1 MNGVFLTFEGP
12 EGAGKSTQARL
23 LADWYRQKGREV
35 VLTREPGGTE
45 LGVELRQL
53 ILTRPMQAE
62 TEFLLYSA
70 DRAEHVATAI
80 RPALTRGAVVLCDR
94 WLDSS
99 LAYQG
104 YGRGLPLDWLE
115 AVSRGFL
122 GDLRPDLTFLLKIPP
137 RLGLWRAKHRRMSDE
152 PDRIEAEELAF
163 HQKVLDGFMELAAR
177 EQDRFIV
184 LDVEKPYADV
194 VQQQLR
200 RKLEDRG
207 LV

>member
-1 MNGVFLTFEGP
+1 MKGLFITFEGP

-23 LADWYRQKGREV
+23 LAEWYRQKGREV

-45 LGVELRQL
+45 LGVDLRRL

-70 DRAEHVATAI
+70 DRAEHAATVI
-80 RPALTRGAVVLCDR
+80 RPALARGAVVICDR

-104 YGRGLPLDWLE
+104 YGRGLPLRWLE
-115 AVSRGFL
+115 DVSRGFL
-122 GDLRPDLTFLLKIPP
+122 GDLRPNLTFLLKIPP
-137 RLGLWRAKHRRMSDE
+137 RLGLWRAKHRRALDE
-152 PDRIEAEELAF
+152 PDRFEAEELAF

-177 EQDRFIV
+177 EPKRFV
-184 LDVEKPYADV
+184 VKDVEKPFADE
-194 VQQQLR
+194 VQQQIR
-200 RKLEDRG
+200 LELESRG

>member
-1 MNGVFLTFEGP
+1 MKGLFLTFEGP

-23 LADWYRQKGREV
+23 LADWYREKGREV

-45 LGVELRQL
+45 LGVQLRRL
-53 ILTRPMQAE
+53 ILTQSMQAQ

-70 DRAEHVATAI
+70 DRAEHAATVI
-80 RPALTRGAVVLCDR
+80 RPALSRGAVVLCDR

-115 AVSRGFL
+115 AVSQGFL
-122 GDLRPDLTFLLKIPP
+122 GDLRPHLTFLLKIPP

-152 PDRIEAEELAF
+152 PDRFEAEELAF
-163 HQKVLDGFMELAAR
+163 HQKVLDGFLELAAR
-177 EQDRFIV
+177 EPGRFVV
-184 LDVEKPYADV
+184 LDVEKPFADA